1 MTGTPQA
8 KANPSHMRQEYKA
21 KYLRSCKSMRPKIYK
36 SNKRRSKKTVTS
48 SQMMVNKTVSVR
60 SRETVA
66 RIRRRRRTMEANIGY
81 NKPIKEQILGCG
93 TLRRTDRRKTQVI
106 YLWTGRQRCLTY
118 HYRLRTC
125 SLPFRTCSLPIRTC
139 SLPRNR

>member
-1 MTGTPQA
+1 
-8 KANPSHMRQEYKA
+8 
-21 KYLRSCKSMRPKIYK
+21 
-36 SNKRRSKKTVTS
+36 
-48 SQMMVNKTVSVR
+48 MMVNKTVSVR

-106 YLWTGRQRCLTY
+106 YL
-118 HYRLRTC
+118 
-125 SLPFRTCSLPIRTC
+125 
-139 SLPRNR
+139 